1 MSSVYSEECYRLHA
15 ITSYNYITVHNIQTP
30 AAGSAEQRCRGGPR
44 RAEQSYNLSN
54 QLQRSKNHSSRSSCD
69 IPHVNIGYS
78 EAWLQQTRSVDIV
91 SSEIQIS
98 SYPVSIDL
106 DGDGMEV
113 TCGGAGEG

>member
-1 MSSVYSEECYRLHA
+1 MLSSGAGAAQEELR
-15 ITSYNYITVHNIQTP
+15 
-30 AAGSAEQRCRGGPR
+30 
-44 RAEQSYNLSN
+44 SYNLSN